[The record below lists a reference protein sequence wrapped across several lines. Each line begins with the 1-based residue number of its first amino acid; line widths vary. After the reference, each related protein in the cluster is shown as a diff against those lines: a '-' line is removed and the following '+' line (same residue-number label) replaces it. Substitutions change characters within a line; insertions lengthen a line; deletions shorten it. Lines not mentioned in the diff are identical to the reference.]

1 MWLRDEPP
9 PPEVLNGCRERGLTI
24 VHSGCM
30 PSLGSFIGTDDALI
44 ARRAR
49 AMMPTYSH
57 IISGI
62 IALHTRGRTQQAALL
77 LRYCAISQPAYL
89 LRTLPPAVSHSL
101 CVAFDTAIQ
110 HACCTLFDLPSPLPA
125 EALIDLHLPFRFGGC
140 GFRPT
145 VRTSR
150 AGFWAA
156 AAAALPIIISSM
168 HQDTVLRD
176 LPLVHHLRT
185 LQPDALWIA
194 EGSHAPHREEH

>member
-1 MWLRDEPP
+1 
-9 PPEVLNGCRERGLTI
+9 
-24 VHSGCM
+24 M
-30 PSLGSFIGTDDALI
+30 PCLGSFIGTDDALI
-44 ARRAR
+44 AQLTRATL
-49 AMMPTYSH
+49 PSYSR
-57 IISGI
+57 IIDGI
-62 IALHTRGRTQQAALL
+62 IAPHHRSHTQQAALL
-77 LRYCAISQPAYL
+77 LRYCAISQPVYL
-89 LRTLPPAVSHSL
+89 LRTLPPSITHSL
-101 CVAFDTAIQ
+101 CVAFDIAIR

-140 GFRPT
+140 GFRPS

-185 LQPDALWIA
+185 LHAEALEAGIVPDDAAFLQSWPDTI
-194 EGSHAPHREEH
+194 